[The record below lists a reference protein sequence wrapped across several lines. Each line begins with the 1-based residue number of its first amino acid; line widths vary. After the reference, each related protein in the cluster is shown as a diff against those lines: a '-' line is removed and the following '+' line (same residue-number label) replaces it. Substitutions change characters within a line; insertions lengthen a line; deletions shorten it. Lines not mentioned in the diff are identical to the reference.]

1 MKKIHE
7 KKQNVSFY
15 LCLYPYG
22 WPMSCLVYT
31 KVRIG
36 LLLSTTPTGKYYG
49 QGSMGEN
56 NWSWDF
62 GLIQTLWDFRDFARL
77 KNSDEIR
84 IISRSVVH
92 PPALLLLDV
101 WIKHLD
107 FYTCLLIMFTWKTII
122 LVHMENYFKKSNYNN
137 IVSNNDSHSLQL
149 IIPVLYC
156 YSHCK

>member
-49 QGSMGEN
+49 QGGKQLILRFRTYSDFMRLQRLRETQKLWWNPNNLKISCSPPRIVIIGRLNKTLGFLYMFTYNVYLEN
-56 NWSWDF
+56 NNTRTHGKLF
-62 GLIQTLWDFRDFARL
+62 Q
-77 KNSDEIR
+77 K
-84 IISRSVVH
+84 
-92 PPALLLLDV
+92 
-101 WIKHLD
+101 IKL
-107 FYTCLLIMFTWKTII
+107 
-122 LVHMENYFKKSNYNN
+122 
-137 IVSNNDSHSLQL
+137 
-149 IIPVLYC
+149 
-156 YSHCK
+156 